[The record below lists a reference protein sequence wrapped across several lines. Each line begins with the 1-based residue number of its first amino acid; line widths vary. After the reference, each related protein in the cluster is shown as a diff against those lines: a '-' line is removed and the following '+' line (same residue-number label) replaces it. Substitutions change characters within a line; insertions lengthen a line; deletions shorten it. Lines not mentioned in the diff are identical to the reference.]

1 MRRRLIL
8 LLLALARRPRDRG
21 QQRACVPD
29 VLRGLEHDLRDRRP
43 DAVLDDGRRT
53 ADRQQGARRIQ
64 RPHGGL
70 VRDLQRHGQHRLRL
84 GLYTNN
90 TQDAVSG
97 KSAFGGTWYYS
108 YAKCKTTNGFGSNS
122 ARCWT
127 DW

>member
-8 LLLALARRPRDRG
+8 LLLALAGALVIAVSSALAYQTFYAGSSTTYVTVG
-21 QQRACVPD
+21 QTPFSTTGVAQRIDNKVHVAYNAHMEVWY
-29 VLRGLEHDLRDRRP
+29 VTSNATGNI
-43 DAVLDDGRRT
+43 AFGW
-53 ADRQQGARRIQ
+53 A
-64 RPHGGL
+64 
-70 VRDLQRHGQHRLRL
+70 
-84 GLYTNN
+84 YTNN